1 MSITVTMEKKLT
13 AMNEAVKTLNTAVKA
28 GEDYTNAKE
37 TADAAV
43 DAVNKQISQ
52 ERIEGLLGMDAHAM
66 WEEYIDHQ
74 FVLVYKLDQDKETSL
89 FTVRTPDDENAA
101 TKRIA
106 FANMD
111 SAYREMVG
119 DATVSLARMKNWST
133 MLRIFCEYVVVNRA
147 DAAGRQYV
155 VRNAM
160 SAKLLEQ
167 RKKMGTIWQPD
178 RGGTV
183 SMTKLVALLNEVVTA
198 ILPDE
203 VAPKMLKPD
212 VRYFASALISAKKS
226 STDEAGQFA
235 VRNAASMEEFLFRA
249 IYTRRHSLAYAFQ
262 NTQEKDKSAQQNPT
276 VGGTLPSEY
285 IETVEGGEVTVAA
298 EEAEA

>member
-1 MSITVTMEKKLT
+1 MSITMEKKMLT
-13 AMNEAVKTLNTAVKA
+13 MNGAIKALNAAIKA
-28 GEDYTNAKE
+28 GADSSVELENAK
-37 TADAAV
+37 TAV
-43 DAVNKQISQ
+43 DAVNEQIVT
-52 ERIEGLLGMDAHAM
+52 ERIEELLCMDPVAM
-66 WEEYIDHQ
+66 WNDYIDHQ
-74 FVLVYKLDQDKETSL
+74 FVFVYRLDQDNETGRYSL
-89 FTVRTPDDENAA
+89 RTPDAENAA
-101 TKRIA
+101 TKRVS
-106 FANMD
+106 FASID
-111 SAYREMVG
+111 KAYH
-119 DATVSLARMKNWST
+119 DASDDDVHLARMKNWAT

-203 VAPKMLKPD
+203 VAPKMIKPD
-212 VRYFASALISAKKS
+212 VRYFASALISAKRS
-226 STDEAGQFA
+226 TTDEAGQFS
-235 VRNAASMEEFLFRA
+235 VRNVASMEEYLFRA

-262 NTQEKDKSAQQNPT
+262 NTQEKDKSAKQNPVAADT
-276 VGGTLPSEY
+276 QPAEY
-285 IETVEGGEVTVAA
+285 VETVEGGEVTVAA

>member
-1 MSITVTMEKKLT
+1 MEKKVLT
-13 AMNEAVKTLNTAVKA
+13 MQEAVKVLNAAVKA
-28 GEDYTNAKE
+28 G
-37 TADAAV
+37 ADSSVELENVKKAV
-43 DAVNKQISQ
+43 EAVNDQISQ
-52 ERIEGLLGMDAHAM
+52 ERIEELLNMDPAAM
-66 WEEYIDHQ
+66 WPEYIDHQ
-74 FVLVYKLDQDKETSL
+74 FVLVYRLDQDKETGKYSL
-89 FTVRTPDDENAA
+89 RTPDDENAA
-101 TKRIA
+101 TKRVSFAAMDKA
-106 FANMD
+106 FHDASD
-111 SAYREMVG
+111 SNG
-119 DATVSLARMKNWST
+119 HLARMENWAT
-133 MLRIFCEYVVVNRA
+133 MLRVFCEYVVVNRA

-167 RKKMGTIWQPD
+167 RKKMGAIWQPD
-178 RGGTV
+178 RGGSV

-226 STDEAGQFA
+226 TTDEAGQFA

-262 NTQEKDKSAQQNPT
+262 NTQEKDKSGQQNPT
-276 VGGTLPSEY
+276 VGGTQPQEY
-285 IETVEGGEVTVAA
+285 IETAEGGEVTVIA
-298 EEAEA
+298 EEPASEETVA